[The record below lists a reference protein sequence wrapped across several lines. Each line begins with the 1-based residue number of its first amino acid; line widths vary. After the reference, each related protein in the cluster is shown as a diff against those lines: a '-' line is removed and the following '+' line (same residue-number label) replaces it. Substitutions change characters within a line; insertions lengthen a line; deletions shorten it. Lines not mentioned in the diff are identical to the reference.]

1 MFDERCFYLASHFLP
16 STGFY
21 IGWPF
26 FVMKQRSTRHRQAI
40 FVTKQRSTQ
49 HRQALFVTN
58 KHLPD
63 ITSGPFCGEQIFT

>member
-26 FVMKQRSTRHRQAI
+26 FVMKQRSTRHRQA
-40 FVTKQRSTQ
+40 
-49 HRQALFVTN
+49 LFVMN
-58 KHLPD
+58 KDLFVANQYLHD
-63 ITSGPFCGEQIFT
+63 IVRPFL